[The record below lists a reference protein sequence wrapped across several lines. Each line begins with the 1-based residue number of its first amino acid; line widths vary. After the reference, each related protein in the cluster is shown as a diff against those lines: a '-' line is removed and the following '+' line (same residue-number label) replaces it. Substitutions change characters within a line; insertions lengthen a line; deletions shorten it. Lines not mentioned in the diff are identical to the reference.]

1 MSIIK
6 KEYRAKQVMEGGG
19 VLVNRVF
26 GYYETP
32 DFDPFLMLDY
42 FETNKNSNSP
52 GFPWHPHKGIETITY
67 FIRGAGM
74 HEDNMGNKGLISAGE
89 LQWMS
94 SGKGIYHQEMPV
106 NSPEGYQGFQFWVN
120 LPAKEKLK
128 EPDYKYIKKGEMKS
142 HIEKGLEVK
151 VIAGKYQGITGP
163 IDKSNLG
170 ITMLHIILDKD
181 QEIELNR
188 EKGKEGYIFL
198 FEGKALVDKVNI
210 QSVAAYT
217 LNEGTFKL
225 KSKSSKVQFIY
236 AEGNPINESIA
247 WKGPI
252 VMNTTEEIRKTFEDL
267 RNGTF

>member
-6 KEYRAKQVMEGGG
+6 KAYKAKQVKEGAG

-42 FETNKNSNSP
+42 WNSTSSSPSP

-67 FIRGAGM
+67 NLRGKEQ
-74 HEDNMGNKGLISAGE
+74 HEDNFGNKGIIDEGE

-94 SGKGIYHQEMPV
+94 AGKGIYHQETPLP
-106 NSPEGYQGFQFWVN
+106 SEDGSEGFQFWLN
-120 LPAKEKLK
+120 LPRKDKLK
-128 EPDYKYIKKGEMKS
+128 DPDYKYIKKGEMRIVK
-142 HIEKGLEVK
+142 ENNEVR
-151 VIAGKYQGITGP
+151 VISGTYKDVQGP

-170 ITMLHIILDKD
+170 VTMLHVLLDEN
-181 QEIELNR
+181 QSIELTR
-188 EKGKEGYIFL
+188 DAGKNGYIFM
-198 FEGKALVDKVNI
+198 FKGNASIGDEKIESNT
-210 QSVAAYT
+210 AYT
-217 LNEGTFKL
+217 LNEGTFRIQSTEKTE
-225 KSKSSKVQFIY
+225 FIY
-236 AEGNPINESIA
+236 AEGVPLNEPIA

-252 VMNTTEEIRKTFEDL
+252 VMNTQEEIIETFRDL